1 MIIAYASDLHNEWEP
16 YTIPENTPS
25 GDVLVLAGD
34 ILNVKLFELDANS
47 GNAVEYDFFDKVTAL
62 FKNVIMVMGNHEYY
76 GGDLSTSVTTLKK
89 LLSKYTNVHILDGNT
104 LVIDN
109 VLFIGGTLWT
119 NFNEEN
125 PATLS
130 TANRLI
136 ADYTRIRDN
145 GELISSSNILER
157 HKHFVKWVT
166 QVDKMGYDN
175 VILVTHHSPSFQT
188 TEDKYK
194 DYWTMNGLFG
204 SNLDSMLS
212 MFDYAIFG
220 HQHNPKT
227 PVVNGCKLLNNSRGY
242 PFEETSIDFTFKQI
256 IL

>member
-1 MIIAYASDLHNEWEP
+1 
-16 YTIPENTPS
+16 
-25 GDVLVLAGD
+25 
-34 ILNVKLFELDANS
+34 
-47 GNAVEYDFFDKVTAL
+47 
-62 FKNVIMVMGNHEYY
+62 
-76 GGDLSTSVTTLKK
+76 
-89 LLSKYTNVHILDGNT
+89 
-104 LVIDN
+104 
-109 VLFIGGTLWT
+109 
-119 NFNEEN
+119 
-125 PATLS
+125 
-130 TANRLI
+130 
-136 ADYTRIRDN
+136 
-145 GELISSSNILER
+145 
-157 HKHFVKWVT
+157 
-166 QVDKMGYDN
+166 MGYDN

-242 PFEETSIDFTFKQI
+242 PFEETSIGFTFKRI

>member
-16 YTIPENTPS
+16 YDIPENTPS

-47 GNAVEYDFFDKVTAL
+47 GVAVEYDFFDKVTAL

-136 ADYTRIRDN
+136 ADYSRIRDN

-227 PVVNGCKLLNNSRGY
+227 PVINGCTLLNNSRGY
-242 PFEETSIDFTFKQI
+242 PFEETSIDFKFKRI
-256 IL
+256 II

>member
-16 YTIPENTPS
+16 YDIPENTPS

-47 GNAVEYDFFDKVTAL
+47 GFAVEYDFFDKVTAL
-62 FKNVIMVMGNHEYY
+62 FKNIIMVMGNHEYY

-125 PATLS
+125 PATLY

-136 ADYTRIRDN
+136 ADYSRIRDN

-227 PVVNGCKLLNNSRGY
+227 PVINGCTLLNNSRGY
-242 PFEETSIDFTFKQI
+242 PFEETSIDFKFKRI
-256 IL
+256 II